1 MIPRKQRLRLMER
14 AGNRCEMCGRG
25 CVGEA
30 LSPHHKKHR
39 SQGGKDTDD
48 NLIMVCL
55 ACHLKQHGT
64 KDVIL

>member
-1 MIPRKQRLRLMER
+1 MER

-25 CVGEA
+25 CMGEA

-48 NLIMVCL
+48 NLIMICYP
-55 ACHLKQHGT
+55 CHLKQHGS
-64 KDVIL
+64 KEVIA

>member
-1 MIPRKQRLRLMER
+1 MIPRKLRLQLMER

-39 SQGGKDTDD
+39 SQGGKDTPE
-48 NLIMVCL
+48 NLIMICYS
-55 ACHLKQHGT
+55 CHLLQHGARSV
-64 KDVIL
+64 KS